1 MQASSWTRWEIAVNK
16 ASLPARWSLVRKYGR
31 GAFWG
36 TALGADLCQRLDG
49 QQRVLKEAPVFHA
62 EPLANGVWLQLSE
75 VFPPSPDEIERLLTY
90 FAPILDWTREDWQG
104 WIRHDWEKQ
113 TGQPLSDAGVIR
125 AASVAPDDAF
135 PVRLLDDLEV
145 FGDVTVP
152 KNGGDDVAY
161 NLYLERLPSERERA
175 LIQAVVAEWSRG
187 EQQRIYE
194 EMPENSYGWFHH
206 VTVPAFNG
214 MAARWRIDTSCRGVQ
229 WHSIEALRQW
239 FAGVPNLPIREL
251 VLGFERVE

>member
-1 MQASSWTRWEIAVNK
+1 MLQCRRTAAMTWPITCT
-16 ASLPARWSLVRKYGR
+16 WSAY
-31 GAFWG
+31 
-36 TALGADLCQRLDG
+36 
-49 QQRVLKEAPVFHA
+49 
-62 EPLANGVWLQLSE
+62 
-75 VFPPSPDEIERLLTY
+75 LL
-90 FAPILDWTREDWQG
+90 
-104 WIRHDWEKQ
+104 
-113 TGQPLSDAGVIR
+113 
-125 AASVAPDDAF
+125 
-135 PVRLLDDLEV
+135 
-145 FGDVTVP
+145 
-152 KNGGDDVAY
+152 
-161 NLYLERLPSERERA
+161 RERA